1 MDFCV
6 PNQYAPPG
14 PRLPLRALPSVLL
27 SLVLRGT
34 STAMYCPSC
43 TKRGSFYRCSSAVL
57 PSTQQVLEP
66 VHSAALLNIG
76 MSGCKNT
83 SNTCGYW
90 KSLIPQSSEK
100 NDSRPL
106 RCPGQR
112 SLGLRDSTEMELT
125 TKSTSYKSGCN
136 MIQWDFLTFSNT
148 SNPIEQHFSLL
159 ILWDSPSGVVT
170 AEVTPQSAAPAR
182 LVRARFFAKLLR
194 CRRQR
199 S

>member
-1 MDFCV
+1 MHKKG
-6 PNQYAPPG
+6 QL
-14 PRLPLRALPSVLL
+14 LPLQLSGSSQHTASPGTSSFRSTFEHRHVGLQKHIEHMWILEILNPSVL
-27 SLVLRGT
+27 R
-34 STAMYCPSC
+34 
-43 TKRGSFYRCSSAVL
+43 
-57 PSTQQVLEP
+57 
-66 VHSAALLNIG
+66 
-76 MSGCKNT
+76 
-83 SNTCGYW
+83 
-90 KSLIPQSSEK
+90 K

-182 LVRARFFAKLLR
+182 LVRARFFAKLPR

>member
-1 MDFCV
+1 MRH
-6 PNQYAPPG
+6 QYCHV
-14 PRLPLRALPSVLL
+14 LPFVH
-27 SLVLRGT
+27 
-34 STAMYCPSC
+34 
-43 TKRGSFYRCSSAVL
+43 KKGSFYRCSSAVL

-182 LVRARFFAKLLR
+182 LVRARFFAKLPR